1 MARRDLGLA
10 AKVTAAYAMFGFFWI
25 GASDKLVEALV
36 ADVHSLIMVAMWKG
50 WIFVAASSALI
61 FVLVRSLSARLDA
74 SEARHRL
81 MFAESPVPM
90 LVFDT
95 RTLAL
100 TDANRAVCDF
110 LGYRVADLVGKPLV
124 ELYSPDDRPALEQ
137 RMPEI
142 LAGIPARGVWRLIRK
157 DGKLADVE
165 AAGRSVTLGS
175 GEMRLVALT
184 DIGQRRKAETQLLE
198 SLDQLAAANQRL
210 RDIDR
215 AISHELQEPLRQI
228 SSFVQLLERR
238 YQGRLDAEA
247 DEYITFAIDGV
258 RHLKELMVDA
268 QRFASQPVLRLRQVD
283 VRGLLDKV
291 LDRLHPEIE
300 AAGAVIVIGRLPSL
314 SADAEKLELLLF
326 SLLDNA
332 IKFRRPEAPCRITVD
347 AERQPSAWEIRIG
360 DNGAGIPPEYHETV
374 FTLFRRLH
382 ARERISGNGTGLALA
397 RKLVETHGG
406 DIWVDPAPGPGCTI
420 RFRLPDTATS

>member
-1 MARRDLGLA
+1 MRNVFPPFRPRLATLYQELCGIEGPLGMARRNFGLA
-10 AKVTAAYAMFGFFWI
+10 ATVTAAYAIFGFIWI
-25 GASDKLVEALV
+25 AASDALVEALV
-36 ADVHSLIMVAMWKG
+36 ADMHTLVVVAMWKG

-110 LGYRVADLVGKPLV
+110 LGYRVADLIGKPLV

-165 AAGRSVTLGS
+165 AAGRSVALGS
-175 GEMRLVALT
+175 GEMRVVALT

-198 SLDQLAAANQRL
+198 SLDQLTTANQRL
-210 RDIDR
+210 RDIDH
-215 AISHELQEPLRQI
+215 AISHELQEPCAR
-228 SSFVQLLERR
+228 SP
-238 YQGRLDAEA
+238 A
-247 DEYITFAIDGV
+247 
-258 RHLKELMVDA
+258 
-268 QRFASQPVLRLRQVD
+268 
-283 VRGLLDKV
+283 
-291 LDRLHPEIE
+291 
-300 AAGAVIVIGRLPSL
+300 
-314 SADAEKLELLLF
+314 LF
-326 SLLDNA
+326 N
-332 IKFRRPEAPCRITVD
+332 C
-347 AERQPSAWEIRIG
+347 W
-360 DNGAGIPPEYHETV
+360 NGAIRAVSMPKPTN
-374 FTLFRRLH
+374 TSPSPLM
-382 ARERISGNGTGLALA
+382 
-397 RKLVETHGG
+397 
-406 DIWVDPAPGPGCTI
+406 GC
-420 RFRLPDTATS
+420 AT